1 MAGDN
6 RALGTVYDAYG
17 AVVYGLAFAITQDA
31 ERAEAIV
38 ASAFS
43 ALWRD
48 ARTVAAESSLFAWLT
63 ARVRAD
69 ALAAREPAQPVPA
82 LNPVSTSAVASA
94 LDRLTPRLRQVVEL
108 AYFGGF
114 SRRQIAER
122 LGASEVQVAV
132 DLRDAMFALRDL
144 LPSLIPAVSSRK
156 VAVV

>member
-1 MAGDN
+1 VAGDS

-48 ARTVAAESSLFAWLT
+48 ARTIAAESSMFVWLT
-63 ARVRAD
+63 ARVRGD
-69 ALAAREPAQPVPA
+69 AVAARGPAQTVAA
-82 LNPVSTSAVASA
+82 LHSSPTTGMARAIDH
-94 LDRLTPRLRQVVEL
+94 LQPRLRQVVEL
-108 AYFGGF
+108 AYFGGCTR
-114 SRRQIAER
+114 SQIAER

-132 DLRDAMFALRDL
+132 DLRDAMAALRDL
-144 LPSLIPAVSSRK
+144 LPPPTAAEPARK